1 MNMALLLPCINRVPN
16 VSRFNSS
23 SSLFD
28 HENDS
33 NEDRVWCK
41 KDSVYLIDILFSLTV
56 SITSFVVNHARFMNF
71 DHVLRAIFN
80 ENNIGQR

>member
-28 HENDS
+28 HDS

-56 SITSFVVNHARFMNF
+56 SITSFVVNHARFKEGN
-71 DHVLRAIFN
+71 V
-80 ENNIGQR
+80 

>member
-1 MNMALLLPCINRVPN
+1 MNMALLLPRINRVPN

-33 NEDRVWCK
+33 NEDRGWCK
-41 KDSVYLIDILFSLTV
+41 KNSVYLIDILFSLF
-56 SITSFVVNHARFMNF
+56 SITFFVTNHARFKEGN
-71 DHVLRAIFN
+71 V
-80 ENNIGQR
+80 

>member
-1 MNMALLLPCINRVPN
+1 MNIALLLPRINRVPN

-56 SITSFVVNHARFMNF
+56 SITSFVVNHARFKEGN
-71 DHVLRAIFN
+71 V
-80 ENNIGQR
+80 